1 MFQIL
6 LEVIPD
12 SQIDNVSSL
21 VHLMA
26 RLLGI
31 ELSCGTMIA
40 ANLME
45 LPYVTLVHIC
55 TLTVKPGV
63 LNDVVSK
70 IGYLILADHE
80 MIMKSRICIRRIS
93 P

>member
-31 ELSCGTMIA
+31 ELSRGTMIA

-45 LPYVTLVHIC
+45 YVTLVRIFI
-55 TLTVKPGV
+55 LTVKPGV

-80 MIMKSRICIRRIS
+80 MIMKSRICIRCIS